1 MMSKEELAAM
11 IGRFQQKAKTN
22 YYNYQ
27 ETGIQRYQREYQK
40 ADDMASALQMALNAS
55 DDHSAMVGMRC
66 AIAELGS
73 RARALRLKFK
83 TLETDYPEVD
93 KFLKSAISEASIR
106 GLVRSGL

>member
-11 IGRFQQKAKTN
+11 IDRFRRKAETN

-40 ADDMASALQMALNAS
+40 ADDVASALQMALDAS

-73 RARALRLKFK
+73 RARALRSEFK
-83 TLETDYPEVD
+83 TLETNYPEID

-106 GLVRSGL
+106 GLIDKE